1 RELESRPRRVIVKP
15 DAGSQG
21 DGIFI
26 ADSWADIRL
35 RTTCSNRPHI
45 AQQYISSPLT
55 LHGLKFDIRVYV
67 LISSL
72 HPLKVHIC
80 REGLIDVCELPTFEF
95 VPPAGGKRATP
106 SSKSPA
112 YCKPCN
118 CMEMGGIHFHRRCLV
133 DEMAKRTAVG
143 GALDILLGRHHSKEI
158 AHAET
163 LLGAVDRARRIFE
176 ACMDRKGCLS
186 STRARKL
193 LLVGAGLSSAEAD
206 IAFMRAKQAIGT
218 GEMRFDAFV
227 DMLLDQCTRKAHTVA
242 DINDQF
248 CLMLDSMESLL
259 SENSALRVVD
269 DSFISIF
276 VYR

>member
-1 RELESRPRRVIVKP
+1 
-15 DAGSQG
+15 
-21 DGIFI
+21 
-26 ADSWADIRL
+26 
-35 RTTCSNRPHI
+35 
-45 AQQYISSPLT
+45 
-55 LHGLKFDIRVYV
+55 
-67 LISSL
+67 
-72 HPLKVHIC
+72 
-80 REGLIDVCELPTFEF
+80 
-95 VPPAGGKRATP
+95 
-106 SSKSPA
+106 
-112 YCKPCN
+112 
-118 CMEMGGIHFHRRCLV
+118 MEMGGIHFHRRCLV

-143 GALDILLGRHHSKEI
+143 GALDILLGRHHSSLNENPSQPYWDLTEEI

-248 CLMLDSMESLL
+248 CLMLDSMESREKKPSCSL
-259 SENSALRVVD
+259 
-269 DSFISIF
+269 IST
-276 VYR
+276 